1 MNEQRYGALSAGTW
15 EAQGQPLMEGEL
27 RHLLCPLLEGLA
39 TVQAQDVLHRDIK
52 PGNVLS
58 VAATGSRCCYPRD
71 LRCANRFWFTPSNRN
86 NVGGFRLVLDLNP

>member
-1 MNEQRYGALSAGTW
+1 M
-15 EAQGQPLMEGEL
+15 L
-27 RHLLCPLLEGLA
+27 RPLLERLA
-39 TVQAQDVLHRDIK
+39 TVHAQDVLHRGIK

-86 NVGGFRLVLDLNP
+86 NVGGFRLVQDLNP